1 MKYYPAFLSLSDRPV
16 LLVGGGEAA
25 ARKLRLLR
33 KAGARVTVVAR
44 CANSEIAQLAEAEAV
59 TLRRREFRPDD
70 LDGQGLVIGAT
81 GVADADAEVSR
92 AAQAAGLAVN
102 IVDRPELSTFITP
115 AIVDRDPVVVG
126 ISTGGTAPVLAR
138 RLRAAIETLL
148 PARLGRLAQLAE
160 SFRFA
165 VAAMVP
171 DGRSRRAFWNAVFDG
186 PVARA
191 VLAGDERAARETMF
205 SLINRRG
212 TQAAPEG
219 SVAIVGAGPGDPDLL
234 TLKAQ
239 AALQDA
245 DVVIYDR
252 LVGPEILDRAR
263 RDAERIHV
271 GKAKG
276 DHTADQDQINALL
289 LAQARAGKRVVR
301 LKGGDPV
308 IFGRGGE
315 EVEYLRRHGIAV
327 ELVPGITAA
336 TAAAAAAGVPLTHRG
351 LAQAVTFV
359 TGHGA
364 TGHGAT
370 GHGATGHGSGGEP
383 DVDWAALAGG
393 NHTLVVYM
401 GLTTAGRVAERLM
414 AGGRAPG
421 TPVAVVSR
429 ASLPDQR
436 IEIGRLGDLERLVHE
451 RAIQGPALIVIGEV
465 VALADDAAALVEALP
480 LAAAAS

>member
-1 MKYYPAFLSLSDRPV
+1 MKYYPAFLNLSERPA

-25 ARKLRLLR
+25 ARKLRLLM

-44 CANSEIAQLAEAEAV
+44 RANREIVELADAGSV
-59 TLRRREFRPDD
+59 TLCRREFRPGD

-81 GVADADAEVSR
+81 GVAEADAEVSR
-92 AAQAAGLAVN
+92 AAQAAGVAVN

-148 PARLGRLAQLAE
+148 PSRLGRLAQFAE
-160 SFRFA
+160 SFRSA
-165 VAAMVP
+165 VAALVP
-171 DGRSRRAFWNAVFDG
+171 EGRPRRAFWESVFEG
-186 PVARA
+186 PVAQA
-191 VLAGDERAARETMF
+191 VLAGDEPAARETML
-205 SLINRRG
+205 SLVNRRG
-212 TQAAPEG
+212 AQGVSEG

-234 TLKAQ
+234 TLKAL
-239 AALQDA
+239 AALQAA
-245 DVVIYDR
+245 DVVVYDR
-252 LVGPEILDRAR
+252 LVGPEVLDRAR

-276 DHTADQDQINALL
+276 DHSAEQDEINALL
-289 LAQARAGKRVVR
+289 LDHARAGKRVVR

-308 IFGRGGE
+308 VFGRGGE
-315 EVEYLRRHGIAV
+315 EAESLRAHGIAV

-336 TAAAAAAGVPLTHRG
+336 TAAAAASGIPLTHRG

-364 TGHGAT
+364 D
-370 GHGATGHGSGGEP
+370 GEP
-383 DVDWAALAGG
+383 DVDWAALAVS
-393 NHTLVVYM
+393 NHTLAIYM

-429 ASLPDQR
+429 ASLPEQR
-436 IEIGRLGDLERLVHE
+436 IEIGRLGDLERLVRE
-451 RAIQGPALIVIGEV
+451 RAVEGPALIVIGEV
-465 VALADDAAALVEALP
+465 VALADAAALVEALP

>member
-1 MKYYPAFLSLSDRPV
+1 MRYYPAFLDLSNRPV

-25 ARKLRLLR
+25 ARKLRLLL

-44 CANSEIAQLAEAEAV
+44 RANREIAELTEAGSV
-59 TLRRREFRPDD
+59 VLHRRGFRPAD
-70 LDGQGLVIGAT
+70 LDGQALVIGAT
-81 GVADADAEVSR
+81 GEADAAVSR
-92 AAQAAGLAVN
+92 AAQDRGVAVN

-126 ISTGGTAPVLAR
+126 ISTGGSAPVLAS

-160 SFRFA
+160 SFRSA
-165 VAAMVP
+165 VAALVP

-191 VLAGDERAARETMF
+191 ILAGDERTARETMF

-234 TLKAQ
+234 TLKAA

-252 LVGPEILDRAR
+252 LVGPEVLDRAR

-301 LKGGDPV
+301 LKGGDPFV
-308 IFGRGGE
+308 FGRGGE
-315 EVEYLRRHGIAV
+315 EAAFLRRHGIAV

-336 TAAAAAAGVPLTHRG
+336 TAAAASAGIPLTHRG
-351 LAQAVTFV
+351 LASAVTFV

-364 TGHGAT
+364 TGGP
-370 GHGATGHGSGGEP
+370 GGPGGSGEP
-383 DVDWAALAGG
+383 DVDWAALAGAK
-393 NHTLVVYM
+393 HTLALYM
-401 GLTTAGRVAERLM
+401 GLTNAGRVAELLVCH
-414 AGGRAPG
+414 GRAPS

-436 IEIGRLGDLERLVHE
+436 IEIGRLGELDRLVRE

-465 VALADDAAALVEALP
+465 AGLADAAALVEALP
-480 LAAAAS
+480 LAAAG

>member
-1 MKYYPAFLSLSDRPV
+1 MKYYPAFLNLFERPV

-44 CANSEIAQLAEAEAV
+44 RANREISQLAEAGSI
-59 TLRRREFRPDD
+59 TLHCRGFRPDD
-70 LDGQGLVIGAT
+70 LDGQSLVIGAT
-81 GVADADAEVSR
+81 GAAEADREVAR
-92 AAQAAGLAVN
+92 AAQGAGVAVN

-148 PARLGRLAQLAE
+148 PSRLGRLAQFAE
-160 SFRFA
+160 SFRSA
-165 VAAMVP
+165 VAAIVP
-171 DGRSRRAFWNAVFDG
+171 DGRSRRAFWDGVFDG

-191 VLAGDERAARETMF
+191 VLAGDERAARETML
-205 SLINRRG
+205 SLVNRRG
-212 TQAAPEG
+212 AQEAREG

-234 TLKAQ
+234 TLKAL

-245 DVVIYDR
+245 DVVVYDR

-289 LAQARAGKRVVR
+289 LEQARAGKRVVR

-308 IFGRGGE
+308 VFGRGGE
-315 EVEYLRRHGIAV
+315 EAEYLRRQGIAV

-364 TGHGAT
+364 ANDFGD
-370 GHGATGHGSGGEP
+370 SGEP

-393 NHTLVVYM
+393 NHTLAVYM

-436 IEIGRLGDLERLVHE
+436 IEIGRLGDLERLVRE
-451 RAIQGPALIVIGEV
+451 RAVEGPALIVIGEV
-465 VALADDAAALVEALP
+465 VALADAAALVEALP
-480 LAAAAS
+480 LAAAAG

>member
-1 MKYYPAFLSLSDRPV
+1 MKYYPAFLNLSERPA

-25 ARKLRLLR
+25 ARKLRLLM

-44 CANSEIAQLAEAEAV
+44 RANREIVELADAGSV
-59 TLRRREFRPDD
+59 TLCRREFRPGD

-81 GVADADAEVSR
+81 GVAEADAEVSR
-92 AAQAAGLAVN
+92 AAQAAGVAVN

-148 PARLGRLAQLAE
+148 PSRLGRLAQFAE
-160 SFRFA
+160 SFRSA
-165 VAAMVP
+165 VAALVP
-171 DGRSRRAFWNAVFDG
+171 EGRPRRAFWESVFEG
-186 PVARA
+186 PVAQA
-191 VLAGDERAARETMF
+191 VLAGDEPAARETML
-205 SLINRRG
+205 SLVNRRG
-212 TQAAPEG
+212 AQGVSEG

-234 TLKAQ
+234 TLKAL
-239 AALQDA
+239 AALQAA
-245 DVVIYDR
+245 DVVVYDR
-252 LVGPEILDRAR
+252 LVGPEVLDRAR

-276 DHTADQDQINALL
+276 DHSAEQDEINALL
-289 LAQARAGKRVVR
+289 LDHARAGKRVVR
-301 LKGGDPV
+301 LKGGDPLV
-308 IFGRGGE
+308 FGRGGE
-315 EVEYLRRHGIAV
+315 EAEYLRAHGIAV

-336 TAAAAAAGVPLTHRG
+336 TAAAAASGIPLTHRG

-364 TGHGAT
+364 D
-370 GHGATGHGSGGEP
+370 GEP
-383 DVDWAALAGG
+383 DVDWAALAVS
-393 NHTLVVYM
+393 NHTLAIYM

-436 IEIGRLGDLERLVHE
+436 IEIGRLGDLERLVRE
-451 RAIQGPALIVIGEV
+451 RAVEGPALIVIGEV
-465 VALADDAAALVEALP
+465 VALADAAALVEALP